1 MIIPHKSW
9 IFRVFSTHFHTPNR
23 ESHLAFPPL
32 AVDWGAG
39 WKSHCLDDRMPSSSR
54 SPRSTARRN
63 EVICSFTRPGK
74 HTKNDGKSPCLV
86 GETTLNG
93 QFSIA
98 MLVYQR
104 VSSSLLFLFWF
115 HYTSIRLVHLMCV
128 KTQAGATL
136 PGLRYIF
143 GVRWQ
148 AWLSTYQLPAKPGW
162 SGHADGSPLARRTFS
177 SGTLLSGRAEGKG
190 CNARGAGR
198 TKYPSIV
205 SEQAMAWCD
214 IA

>member
-39 WKSHCLDDRMPSSSR
+39 WKSRCLDDRMPSSSR

-148 AWLSTYQLPAKPGW
+148 LGYRHTNCRRSPADPDMRMGAPLRAGHSHPEHYYQ
-162 SGHADGSPLARRTFS
+162 DVRR
-177 SGTLLSGRAEGKG
+177 E
-190 CNARGAGR
+190 RGAMHGVQDVQN
-198 TKYPSIV
+198 THLSFLNKLWLEAI
-205 SEQAMAWCD
+205 
-214 IA
+214 

>member
-1 MIIPHKSW
+1 MNIPGFFHSFSHAKSR
-9 IFRVFSTHFHTPNR
+9 I
-23 ESHLAFPPL
+23 A
-32 AVDWGAG
+32 
-39 WKSHCLDDRMPSSSR
+39 SR
-54 SPRSTARRN
+54 LSTAGRWLRRWLK
-63 EVICSFTRPGK
+63 EPLLGRPHAIQFQESEEYRTSQRSYLFIYPTGK